1 MSKDVISIIWKELRE
16 LLFHRGR
23 FRGGWVGMIFFIAIF
38 GVFMP
43 LQTGPEWVKSPVGL
57 LYWAW
62 VPFLLVSGVV
72 ADCFAGERE
81 RHTLE
86 TLLAS
91 RLSDQAILL
100 GKMATSI
107 LYGWGLTMISVL
119 LGLITLNIVY
129 AKDRLL
135 LYPTMIA
142 TGILVLSFL
151 VATLSSALGVLVSLR
166 ASTVRQAQQTFS
178 IAFFIL
184 FIPLF
189 LIPLL
194 PEMWKIK
201 MMSYLLFINFEALII
216 FIAALL
222 VVLNVVLIGLAMAR
236 FKRAKMI
243 FA

>member
-1 MSKDVISIIWKELRE
+1 MNNDVITIIWKELRE

-38 GVFMP
+38 GIFMP
-43 LQTGPEWVKSPVGL
+43 LQTGPDWVKSPIGL
-57 LYWAW
+57 VYWAW

-72 ADCFAGERE
+72 ADSFAGERE

-86 TLLAS
+86 TLLSS
-91 RLSDQAILL
+91 RLSDRAILF

-129 AKDRLL
+129 ATDHLL
-135 LYPTMIA
+135 LYPTMFSI
-142 TGILVLSFL
+142 GIIVLSFL

-166 ASTVRQAQQTFS
+166 ATTVRQAQQTFS

-194 PEMWKIK
+194 PEIWKIK
-201 MMSYLLFINFEALII
+201 MKSYLLGLNFEALII
-216 FIAALL
+216 LIVFLL
-222 VVLNVVLIGLAMAR
+222 VVLNVALISLAMAR

-243 FA
+243 FT

>member
-1 MSKDVISIIWKELRE
+1 MSKDVITIIWKELRE
-16 LLFHRGR
+16 LLFHGGR
-23 FRGGWVGMIFFIAIF
+23 FRGGWLGMIFFIAIF
-38 GVFMP
+38 GIFMP
-43 LQTGPEWVKSPVGL
+43 LQTGPAWVKSPIGL
-57 LYWAW
+57 IYWAW

-72 ADCFAGERE
+72 ADSFAGERE
-81 RHTLE
+81 RRILE

-91 RLSDQAILL
+91 RLSDRSLLL

-107 LYGWGLTMISVL
+107 LYGWGLTMICVL

-129 AKDRLL
+129 AKDCLL
-135 LYPTMIA
+135 LYPTIIFI
-142 TGILVLSFL
+142 GIIVLSFL

-184 FIPLF
+184 FIPIF

-194 PEMWKIK
+194 PETWKIK
-201 MMSYLLFINFEALII
+201 MMSYLLGLNIEALII
-216 FIAALL
+216 LIVFLL
-222 VVLNVVLIGLAMAR
+222 IVLNVTLISLSMAR

-243 FA
+243 FT

>member
-1 MSKDVISIIWKELRE
+1 MNNDVITIIWKELRE

-38 GVFMP
+38 GIFMP
-43 LQTGPEWVKSPVGL
+43 LQTGPDWVKSPIGL
-57 LYWAW
+57 VYWAW

-72 ADCFAGERE
+72 ADSFAGERE

-86 TLLAS
+86 TLLSS
-91 RLSDQAILL
+91 RLSDRAILF

-129 AKDRLL
+129 ATDYLL
-135 LYPTMIA
+135 LYPTMFSI
-142 TGILVLSFL
+142 GIIVLSFL

-166 ASTVRQAQQTFS
+166 ATTVRQAQQTFS

-194 PEMWKIK
+194 PEIWKIK
-201 MMSYLLFINFEALII
+201 MKSYLLGLNFEALII
-216 FIAALL
+216 LIVFLL
-222 VVLNVVLIGLAMAR
+222 VVLNVALISLAMAR

-243 FA
+243 FT

>member
-1 MSKDVISIIWKELRE
+1 
-16 LLFHRGR
+16 
-23 FRGGWVGMIFFIAIF
+23 
-38 GVFMP
+38 
-43 LQTGPEWVKSPVGL
+43 
-57 LYWAW
+57 
-62 VPFLLVSGVV
+62 
-72 ADCFAGERE
+72 
-81 RHTLE
+81 
-86 TLLAS
+86 
-91 RLSDQAILL
+91 
-100 GKMATSI
+100 MATSI

-201 MMSYLLFINFEALII
+201 MMSYLLGINFEALII
-216 FIAALL
+216 LIALLL

>member
-1 MSKDVISIIWKELRE
+1 MIKDVITIIWKELRE

-23 FRGGWVGMIFFIAIF
+23 FRGGWLGMIFFIAIF
-38 GVFMP
+38 GILMP
-43 LQTGPEWVKSPVGL
+43 LQTGPDWVKSPIGL
-57 LYWAW
+57 IYWAW

-72 ADCFAGERE
+72 ADSFAGERE

-91 RLSDQAILL
+91 RLSDRSILL

-129 AKDRLL
+129 AKDHLL
-135 LYPTMIA
+135 LYPTMIFI
-142 TGILVLSFL
+142 GIIVLSFL

-184 FIPLF
+184 FIPIF

-194 PEMWKIK
+194 PEIWKIK
-201 MMSYLLFINFEALII
+201 MMSYLLGLNIGALII
-216 FIAALL
+216 LIVFL
-222 VVLNVVLIGLAMAR
+222 VIVLNVALISLSMAR

-243 FA
+243 FT